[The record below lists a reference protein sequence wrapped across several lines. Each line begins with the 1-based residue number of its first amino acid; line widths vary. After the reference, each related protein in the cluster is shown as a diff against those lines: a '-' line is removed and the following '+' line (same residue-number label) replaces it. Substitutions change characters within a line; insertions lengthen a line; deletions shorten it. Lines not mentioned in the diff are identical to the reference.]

1 MSRSLSRGDLFS
13 ALTVVIIWGLNFVVM
28 KWALAPWQDSR

>member
-28 KWALAPWQDSR
+28 KRTLAPWQDSH